1 MLLQVSIQVM
11 VVKLLLIIF
20 ISGILNMYGAAI
32 STSNYLIAGQ
42 RVMYIANHTPV
53 VRPGWYTQLVK
64 LQYN

>member
-42 RVMYIANHTPV
+42 RVMYIDNHTPV
-53 VRPGWYTQLVK
+53 VRPG
-64 LQYN
+64 